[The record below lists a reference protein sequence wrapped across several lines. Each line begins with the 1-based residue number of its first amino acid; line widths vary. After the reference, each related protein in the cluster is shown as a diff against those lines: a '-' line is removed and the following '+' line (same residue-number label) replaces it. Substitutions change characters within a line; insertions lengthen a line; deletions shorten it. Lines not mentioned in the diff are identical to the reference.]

1 MQGPR
6 SPFLMNENPMSISNH
21 SPIPELFV
29 SADQAQALKAEA
41 GSMPSWDLT
50 ARQACDLE
58 LLMNGGFF
66 PLKGFNS
73 QADYD
78 GVVDKMRLA
87 DGTLWPM
94 PITLDVSEKFAEGV
108 GPGSRIALRDAEGVI
123 LAVMTVSDKW
133 TPNKAHEAAQ
143 VFGADDLAHP
153 AVNYL
158 HNIAGPIYLGGPIQ
172 GLQAPVHYDFKSR
185 RDTPNE
191 LRAYFKKLGWEKVVA
206 FQTRNPLHRAHQEL
220 TFRAAREAQANLL
233 IHPVVG
239 MTKPGDV
246 DHFTRVRC
254 YEAVLDKYPQST
266 TTMSLLN
273 LAMRMAGPREAV
285 WHGLIRRNHGV
296 THFIVGRDHAGPGKN
311 SAGQDFYGPYDAQ
324 TLFTEYE
331 AEIGVKMVDFKH
343 MVYVQ
348 ERASYFPANEV
359 PEGCTTL
366 DISGTELRRRL
377 REGLDIP
384 EWFSFPEVV
393 TQLRKTSPARD
404 KQGFTVF
411 FTGLSGSGKSTVAN
425 ALMIKLMEMGGRP
438 VTLLDGD
445 VVRKHLSSELG
456 FSKEHRDINIKRI
469 GYVASEIT
477 KNGGIAICA
486 PIAPYTATR
495 RAVRE
500 MIESYGAFIE
510 VHVATSL
517 EECERRDRKGLYK
530 LAREGKIKEFT
541 GISDPYEAPTTAELV
556 LDTQGVEVD
565 HCAHQVILKL
575 ESLGL
580 IKA

>member
-1 MQGPR
+1 
-6 SPFLMNENPMSISNH
+6 MSQQNLA
-21 SPIPELFV
+21 PIPELYV
-29 SADQAQALKAEA
+29 SYESAQKLKAEA
-41 GSMPSWDLT
+41 GDLPSWDLT
-50 ARQACDLE
+50 PRQICDLE
-58 LLMNGGFF
+58 LLMNGGFN
-66 PLKGFNS
+66 PLKGFLGE
-73 QADYD
+73 ADYD
-78 GVVDKMRLA
+78 NVVEKMRLA

-94 PITLDVSEKFAEGV
+94 PVTLDVDADFAAKVE
-108 GPGSRIALRDAEGVI
+108 PGQDIALRDQEGVL
-123 LAVMTVSDKW
+123 LATMTVTDKW
-133 TPNKAHEAAQ
+133 SPDKAREAEK

-158 HNIAGPIYLGGPIQ
+158 HSAAGAVYLGGPVTGIQ
-172 GLQAPVHYDFKSR
+172 PPVHYDFRGR

-191 LRAYFKKLGWEKVVA
+191 LRALFRKLGWRKVVA

-220 TFRAAREAQANLL
+220 TFRAAKESQANLL

-254 YEAVLDKYPQST
+254 YEAVLDKYPAST
-266 TTMSLLN
+266 TNMSLLN

-285 WHGLIRRNHGV
+285 WHGIIRRNHGC

-311 SAGQDFYGPYDAQ
+311 SQGEDFYGPYEAQ
-324 TLFTEYE
+324 DLFRAHE
-331 AEIGVKMVDFKH
+331 AEIGLEMVDFKH

-348 ERASYFPANEV
+348 ERAQYEPADEIE
-359 PEGCTTL
+359 EGVTVL
-366 DISGTELRRRL
+366 NISGTELRRRL
-377 REGLDIP
+377 REGLEIP

-393 TQLRKTSPARD
+393 EELRRTSPPRAE
-404 KQGFTVF
+404 QGFTVF
-411 FTGLSGSGKSTVAN
+411 FTGLSGSGKSTIAN
-425 ALMIKLMEMGGRP
+425 ALMVKLMEMGGRP

-456 FSKEHRDINIKRI
+456 FSKEHRDLNIKRI

-477 KNGGIAICA
+477 KNAGIAICA

-500 MIESYGAFIE
+500 MIEAYGAFVE

-541 GISDPYEAPTTAELV
+541 GISDPYEEPTHPEIRVETEG
-556 LDTQGVEVD
+556 TEVD
-565 HCAHQVILKL
+565 NCAHQVILKL
-575 ESLGL
+575 ESMGL
-580 IKA
+580 IAG

>member
-1 MQGPR
+1 MT
-6 SPFLMNENPMSISNH
+6 SPNLAPV
-21 SPIPELFV
+21 PELYV
-29 SADQAQALKAEA
+29 SYDSAQKLKVEAADL
-41 GSMPSWDLT
+41 PSIDLT
-50 ARQACDLE
+50 PRQICDLE
-58 LLMNGGFF
+58 LLMNGGFA
-66 PLKGFNS
+66 PLKGFLGK
-73 QADYD
+73 ADYE

-87 DGTLWPM
+87 DGTLWPI
-94 PITLDVSEKFAEGV
+94 PITLDVSEKVAGTVEEGQD
-108 GPGSRIALRDAEGVI
+108 IALRDQEGVI
-123 LAVMTVSDKW
+123 LAILSVSDKW
-133 TPNKAHEAAQ
+133 SPDKSREAEK

-158 HNIAGPIYLGGPIQ
+158 HNVAGDVYLGGAITGIQQPI
-172 GLQAPVHYDFKSR
+172 HYDFRAR

-191 LRAYFKKLGWEKVVA
+191 LRAYFRKLGWRRVVA

-254 YEAVLDKYPQST
+254 YEAVLDKYPAST

-285 WHGLIRRNHGV
+285 WHGLIRRNHGC
-296 THFIVGRDHAGPGKN
+296 THMIVGRDHAGPGKN
-311 SAGQDFYGPYDAQ
+311 SQGEDFYGPYDAQ
-324 TLFTEYE
+324 DLFREHQD
-331 AEIGVKMVDFKH
+331 EIGIEMVDFKH

-348 ERASYFPANEV
+348 ERAQYEPADEIEDKDNV
-359 PEGCTTL
+359 TIL
-366 DISGTELRRRL
+366 NISGTELRRRL
-377 REGLDIP
+377 REGLEIP

-393 TQLRKTSPARD
+393 KELRRTSPPRAQ
-404 KQGFTVF
+404 QGFTVF
-411 FTGLSGSGKSTVAN
+411 FTGLSGSGKSTIAN
-425 ALMIKLMEMGGRP
+425 AIMVKLMEMGGRP

-445 VVRKHLSSELG
+445 VVRKHLSSELT
-456 FSKEHRDINIKRI
+456 FSKEHRDINIRRI

-495 RAVRE
+495 RAARE
-500 MIESYGAFIE
+500 MIEAYGAFVE

-530 LAREGKIKEFT
+530 LAREGKIPEFT
-541 GISDPYEAPTTAELV
+541 GISDPYEAPVEPELRV
-556 LDTQGVEVD
+556 DTEGHEVD
-565 HCAHQVILKL
+565 NCAQQVLLKL
-575 ESLGL
+575 ESMGL
-580 IKA
+580 IAG

>member
-1 MQGPR
+1 M
-6 SPFLMNENPMSISNH
+6 SNPNRT
-21 SPIPELFV
+21 PIQELYV
-29 SADQAQALKAEA
+29 SYDSAQKLKVEAAAL
-41 GSMPSWDLT
+41 PSWDLT
-50 ARQACDLE
+50 PRQVCDLE
-58 LLMNGGFF
+58 LLMNGGFA
-66 PLKGFNS
+66 PLKGFLG
-73 QADYD
+73 QADYE
-78 GVVDKMRLA
+78 GVVKDMRLA

-94 PITLDVSEKFAEGV
+94 PITLDVGQGFADGIE
-108 GPGSRIALRDAEGVI
+108 PGQDIALRDQEGVI
-123 LAVMTVSDKW
+123 LAIMSVTDKW
-133 TPNKAHEAAQ
+133 MPEKAHEAAH
-143 VFGADDLAHP
+143 VFGADDPAHP
-153 AVNYL
+153 AVHYL
-158 HNIAGPIYLGGPIQ
+158 HNIAGPVYLGGPIT
-172 GLQAPVHYDFKSR
+172 GIQAPVHYDFKAR

-191 LRAYFKKLGWEKVVA
+191 LRALFRKLGWRKVVA

-220 TFRAAREAQANLL
+220 TFRAAREVQANLL

-254 YEAVLDKYPQST
+254 YEAVLDKYPSAT

-285 WHGLIRRNHGV
+285 WHGIIRRNHGC
-296 THFIVGRDHAGPGKN
+296 THMIVGRDHAGPGKN

-324 TLFTEYE
+324 TLFKQHE
-331 AEIGVKMVDFKH
+331 AEIGIEMVDFKH

-348 ERASYFPANEV
+348 EKAQYFPANEV
-359 PEGCTTL
+359 PEGDTVL

-393 TQLRKTSPARD
+393 AELRRRFPPRAQ
-404 KQGFTVF
+404 QGFTVF
-411 FTGLSGSGKSTVAN
+411 FTGLSGSGKSTIAN
-425 ALMIKLMEMGGRP
+425 ALMVKLMEMGNRP

-445 VVRKHLSSELG
+445 VVRKNLSSELG
-456 FSKEHRDINIKRI
+456 FSKEHRDLNIKRI

-495 RAVRE
+495 RIVRE
-500 MIESYGAFIE
+500 MIEAYGAFVEI
-510 VHVATSL
+510 HVATSV

-541 GISDPYEAPTTAELV
+541 GISDPYEEPEAPELRV
-556 LDTQGVEVD
+556 DTENVDVD
-565 HCAHQVILKL
+565 HCAHQVLLTL

-580 IKA
+580 IGTR